1 MSELRQQFETV
12 LAEFGQIAGCS
23 LALGDDNRCR
33 IVFNGETDA
42 ELVYED
48 ATDQVR
54 ARVGVCR
61 LEDDAAATGVSRRL
75 LAAAGDPSVSRGCTL
90 AIERETRMLVV
101 RDWRPASG
109 LYTAD
114 RLAGWFQRLLWFA
127 GDVRE
132 TVAAKEALPDF
143 HLYEIRA

>member
-23 LALGDDNRCR
+23 LALDERNICR

-42 ELVYED
+42 ELVYDD
-48 ATDQVR
+48 ATDRIR
-54 ARVGVCR
+54 ARVEVCR
-61 LEDDAAATGVSRRL
+61 IEDDAAETGVSRRL

-90 AIERETRMLVV
+90 ALDKPTRLLVV
-101 RDWRPASG
+101 RDRRPAAW

-114 RLAGWFQRLLWFA
+114 RLAGWFQRLLWVV
-127 GDVRE
+127 GDIRE
-132 TVAAKEALPDF
+132 TVAAKEDVPDF
-143 HLYEIRA
+143 HMYEIRV